1 MPVFNIPRPSRPQ
14 SGQSSGN
21 AYNRANNRDRAAEF
35 SAKQGYRQYTQP
47 QKPMKPAVMNSGK
60 RPPVQTTQPINP
72 GPMRQATVFPPIQN
86 TQPIKPNPLGQAN
99 IFPPTAPKPDY
110 SRFNVPVGGS
120 LQPISTTP
128 GQGLGSLSEILRSQ
142 FAGRFGDQT
151 LPVMPQ
157 FGQRI

>member
-60 RPPVQTTQPINP
+60 RPPVQT
-72 GPMRQATVFPPIQN
+72 